1 MPAFT
6 ATRPPSAVEA
16 FDVIRPHVEALDPLA
31 RLYLVL
37 GEDVMAGGVATHWR
51 FLLLLPTQRR
61 EVEATA
67 AAEAAGTI
75 YNVTFG
81 LEVNQFPRPGSPE
94 WALASMGSNGAAMLE
109 ENWRDR
115 VEKLPGLPVPF
126 IDSSHAISVLND
138 RGANA
143 FVGGEARLKG
153 RMLPAG
159 DAVWEIANSFGEFH
173 VPFDAA
179 LWTTS

>member
-16 FDVIRPHVEALDPLA
+16 FDVIRPHLDAIDAEA

-37 GEDVMAGGVATHWR
+37 GEDVRAGGLATLWR
-51 FLLLLPTQRR
+51 FLLLLPTQRS

-67 AAEAAGTI
+67 VAEATGAI

-81 LEVNQFPRPGSPE
+81 VDVTPFPKPGSPE
-94 WALASMGSNGAAMLE
+94 WALASMGSNGGAMLAE
-109 ENWRDR
+109 KWRDR

-143 FVGGEARLKG
+143 FVGGSARLKG
-153 RMLPAG
+153 RMLPSG
-159 DAVWEIANSFGEFH
+159 ETVWEIANSFGEFH

-179 LWTTS
+179 LWTSS